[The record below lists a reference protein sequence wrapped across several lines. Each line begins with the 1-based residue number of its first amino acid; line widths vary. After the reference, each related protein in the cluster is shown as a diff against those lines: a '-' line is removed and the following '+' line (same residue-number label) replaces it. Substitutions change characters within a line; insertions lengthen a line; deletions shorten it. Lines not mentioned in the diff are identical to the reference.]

1 MLLLG
6 LALGALHLLDALDDM
21 VCGLLVRLLSHEFL
35 DVQHRLLTGG
45 VLVVA
50 HRHIVVSGARVE
62 RGLHIDVLVW
72 GRRVLDE
79 GVA

>member
-6 LALGALHLLDALDDM
+6 LALGALHFLEALDDIL
-21 VCGLLVRLLSHEFL
+21 CGLLVRPIFHEFL

-50 HRHIVVSGARVE
+50 HRHVVVSGARVE

-79 GVA
+79 GVT

>member
-6 LALGALHLLDALDDM
+6 LALGALHLLDALDDTL
-21 VCGLLVRLLSHEFL
+21 CGLLVRLLSHEFL

-62 RGLHIDVLVW
+62 RSLHIDVLVW